1 MSLALLALGSVL
13 IFEGLV
19 YALAPSFLEQML
31 EMLRR
36 IPEAALRQLGAL
48 RILASS
54 EELVGVRNVCCESR
68 LT

>member
-1 MSLALLALGSVL
+1 MSLVLLALGSVL

-48 RILASS
+48 VVVAGLILVWLAFQ
-54 EELVGVRNVCCESR
+54 LGV
-68 LT
+68 

>member
-1 MSLALLALGSVL
+1 MSLVLLALGSVL

-48 RILASS
+48 VVVVGLILVWLAFQ
-54 EELVGVRNVCCESR
+54 LGV
-68 LT
+68 

>member
-1 MSLALLALGSVL
+1 MSLVLLAFGSVL

-31 EMLRR
+31 EILRR

-48 RILASS
+48 VVVAGLMLVWLAFQ
-54 EELVGVRNVCCESR
+54 LGV
-68 LT
+68 

>member
-1 MSLALLALGSVL
+1 MTLVLTALGSVL

-36 IPEAALRQLGAL
+36 IPEAALPQLGAL
-48 RILASS
+48 VVVAGLIFVWLAFQ
-54 EELVGVRNVCCESR
+54 LGV
-68 LT
+68 